1 MGGEPRSAAQHP
13 STGPQLQFRS
23 IRDRVEEK
31 TNERMPATSAD
42 EEVTCKLPVSPPS
55 MGKPP
60 GALLKAPFQPRELPP
75 INHDHPPGVPQPDQ
89 PEAEPTQ
96 RIKAL
101 HALPA
106 QPQQRE
112 KPSTLF
118 SETQSE
124 PLPGLP
130 LARFP
135 VVQTGEMETVPL
147 PSQ

>member
-1 MGGEPRSAAQHP
+1 MSADPGRLSRHP
-13 STGPQLQFRS
+13 SKGPRLQFRS
-23 IRDRVEEK
+23 IRNLFEEQASRRV
-31 TNERMPATSAD
+31 PATSPI

-60 GALLKAPFQPRELPP
+60 GALLKAPFQPRELSP